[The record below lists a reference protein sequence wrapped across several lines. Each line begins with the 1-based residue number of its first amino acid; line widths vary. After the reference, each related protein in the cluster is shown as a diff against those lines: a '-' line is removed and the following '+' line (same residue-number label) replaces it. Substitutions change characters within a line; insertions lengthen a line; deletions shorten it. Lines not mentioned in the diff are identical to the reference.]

1 MFRYIRRTIF
11 SKIQRRGKRKGGEKN
26 SSKEKI
32 DWDDLE
38 AIAYGFG
45 LLPKEFWSLT
55 FHEFFLLQ
63 RGRNEQLEMTER
75 FEWERTRW
83 LACLILQPHKKK
95 NSNLNPTD
103 LVRFEWEKKEEK
115 MDLEK
120 RKKAAE
126 YAVKKYKI
134 EIPENN
140 END

>member
-1 MFRYIRRTIF
+1 M
-11 SKIQRRGKRKGGEKN
+11 
-26 SSKEKI
+26 
-32 DWDDLE
+32 E

-63 RGRNEQLEMTER
+63 RGRNEQLEMKER

-95 NSNLNPTD
+95 NSKLNPTD

-134 EIPENN
+134 EIPKNN
-140 END
+140 ENE

>member
-1 MFRYIRRTIF
+1 IRRTVF
-11 SKIQRRGKRKGGEKN
+11 CKIQRRGKRERGEKN

-63 RGRNEQLEMTER
+63 RGRNEQLEMKER

-95 NSNLNPTD
+95 NSKLNPTD

-115 MDLEK
+115 MELEK

-134 EIPENN
+134 EIPKNN